1 MNKKLFRVF
10 CSILRNLKYSS
21 LRNLQD
27 EGTKPRMSSCTHLI
41 LFRIRGSYL
50 TKWPSETLQT
60 LPYFWN
66 TKSHILLCV
75 ALHFVLAYFRN
86 FSLSTNLLFLLSVE
100 FNVCIKGASNQ
111 KSKYVEYFAA
121 AVVGNDKGDSLLFA
135 TRLALLHFYA
145 WTISFSYCPLQIM
158 PPFKLMSIGIFAR

>member
-1 MNKKLFRVF
+1 MKLF
-10 CSILRNLKYSS
+10 ILCHIFGI
-21 LRNLQD
+21 Q
-27 EGTKPRMSSCTHLI
+27 
-41 LFRIRGSYL
+41 
-50 TKWPSETLQT
+50 
-60 LPYFWN
+60 
-66 TKSHILLCV
+66 KSHILLCV
-75 ALHFVLAYFRN
+75 ALHLYVRS
-86 FSLSTNLLFLLSVE
+86 FSLSTNLLFLKSVE

-158 PPFKLMSIGIFAR
+158 PAPFKLMSIGIYLLFINDDTHFLIILNPPFPLSTILLNRFRD